1 MKNLEINPLGIAR
14 NILNGRPLT
23 EDLLLD
29 ILKKLRLID
38 EGLTDEDIVSIKK
51 ELEHVIGVTMSVGE
65 VIHPRDHQPWVADTK
80 AKTQWEYWNSY
91 KQLLTSNNWPNDVI
105 RVLDED
111 TDNILTECGNPIL
124 TDGWK
129 HRGLVMGDVQSGK
142 TANYNGLIAKAA
154 DSGYK
159 VIVLLTGMIEDL
171 RKQTQERLDE
181 GFVGR
186 NSRDVLGVAQ
196 NMQPIGVG
204 MHRRN
209 KFANVLTS
217 IDSDFLTSNSKALR
231 GIPLS
236 NINEP
241 VLFVVKKNKSPLEN
255 LKKWLSQQIPSGE
268 SKHHLPLLVVDDEAD
283 NASVNTKKDEDPAT
297 INKLIREILE
307 NFSRSTYVAFTATPF
322 ANVFINPDN
331 EKDLFPSNFIYNLN
345 SPSNYIGAEN
355 IFPEDAKY
363 HDQLRIIDDIEAVI
377 PEKHKKDHCLEDIPE
392 SLKKAVKVFLLS
404 CAIRDIRQEKLKH
417 RSMLINVSR
426 FTDVQAQIAEHLR
439 QYITDV
445 HEEIRQYLLSSS
457 WASHGELLDLQRLWE
472 KEFFDSGIGWDE
484 VRNEL
489 YQSIASI
496 KVITINQKSV
506 EKLNYSTY
514 KSTEKG
520 RRVIAVGGLTLSRG
534 LTLEGLCV
542 SYFYRNS
549 KAYDTLLQM
558 GRWFGYRTGY
568 EDLFRIWMDEYATDW
583 YAHISTAVGEL
594 RTDFRR
600 MSANRLSPDQFGIR
614 VKSHP
619 DTLIVTALNKMRN
632 STEITHQISFSAYD
646 AESPIINKSQDL
658 NIENVKLVASF
669 ASSLGEPNHTSGR
682 LIWNGVDKY
691 KIGEFLSILN
701 ISEMNM
707 KFISDSTSGR
717 KPLVDFVGNNN
728 IKDLQ
733 KWDICIPQGNG
744 EKVGDLA
751 PFIKDSNL
759 SNISCRNRKFEKE
772 RKNTNYLKMNKQ
784 KVGDTSDEL
793 VGMSVP
799 EKENAKIEWD
809 KECFRNPTKE
819 GKAIPAYIYRLCRS
833 KPLLTIHFIGLS
845 PVDPADAAMMN
856 PNEIESKLMV
866 AVSLSF
872 PDFDSMGTKN
882 PDSLVK
888 YRLNKVAIREL
899 FGLEDE
905 DEGDQDED

>member
-1 MKNLEINPLGIAR
+1 MRSLEINPLGIAR

-23 EDLLLD
+23 EALLSD

-38 EGLTDEDIVSIKK
+38 EGLTEEDIASIKK
-51 ELEHVIGVTMSVGE
+51 ELEHVIGITMSVGE
-65 VIHPRDHQPWVADTK
+65 VIHPSDHQPWVEDTK
-80 AKTQWEYWNSY
+80 AKTQWEYWSSY

-111 TDNILTECGNPIL
+111 TDNILTECGNPVL

-129 HRGLVMGDVQSGK
+129 HRGLIMGDVQSGK

-154 DSGYK
+154 DAGYK

-255 LKKWLSQQIPSGE
+255 LQKWLSQQIPSGE
-268 SKHHLPLLVVDDEAD
+268 SQHHLPLLIVDDEAD

-307 NFSRSTYVAFTATPF
+307 KFSRSTYVAFTATPF

-363 HDQLRIIDDIEAVI
+363 HNQLRVIDDIEVVI
-377 PEKHKKDHCLEDIPE
+377 PEKHRKDHYLEDIPE
-392 SLKKAVKVFLLS
+392 TLKIAVKVFILS
-404 CAIRDIRQEKLKH
+404 CAIRDIRKEKLKH

-439 QYITDV
+439 QYITDL

-457 WASHGELLDLQRLWE
+457 WASHSELLDLKKVWE
-472 KEFFDSGIGWDE
+472 KEFLDSEASWDE
-484 VRNEL
+484 VRKEL

-514 KSTEKG
+514 KNTEKG

-568 EDLFRIWMDEYATDW
+568 EDLFRIWMDEYAINW

-646 AESPIINKSQDL
+646 AETPIINKSKDL
-658 NIENVKLVASF
+658 NIENAKLVTTF
-669 ASSLGEPNHTSGR
+669 AKSLSAPHRINGR
-682 LIWNGVDKY
+682 LVWNGVDKY
-691 KIGEFLSILN
+691 KVGDFLSKLN

-707 KFISDSTSGR
+707 KFISDSTNGI

-728 IKDLQ
+728 IKELQ
-733 KWDICIPQGNG
+733 EWDICIPQGSG
-744 EKVGDLA
+744 KKVGDLA
-751 PFIKDSNL
+751 PFIKDSEL

-793 VGMSVP
+793 VGMSDQ

-809 KECFRNPTKE
+809 KECVRNPTKV

-845 PVDPADAAMMN
+845 SVDPADTTMMDSD
-856 PNEIESKLMV
+856 EIESKLMV

-882 PDSLVK
+882 PDSQVK
-888 YRLNKVAIREL
+888 YRLNNVAIREL
-899 FGLEDE
+899 LGLEDE
-905 DEGDQDED
+905 DASDQDED